1 MLAATHRH
9 HLRVRRGLVTE
20 ARHGQATRAADG
32 RLTLEL
38 AAVSDRGTVRAENQD
53 AWSLVPLEA
62 GRGCLLLL
70 ADGMGGHAG
79 GREAAVLAVQHA
91 AERLRE
97 SDDPHAGL
105 GEAGA
110 SANAAIAE
118 LRRDHGGAVMGTTL
132 VLAAVS
138 AGRATISNVGDSR
151 AYLLRDGSASQVTE
165 DHSVLAEAI
174 RAGHLEGAGGGD
186 PPRNLLTRAGARAP
200 GNADR
205 FSVEL
210 REGDVLLLCCDG
222 AWDPLGGDELGHL
235 VGGEGPLEGL
245 LARACDAAL
254 EAGSRDNITLVACR
268 VASTAEDGEAR

>member
-1 MLAATHRH
+1 M
-9 HLRVRRGLVTE
+9 TE
-20 ARHGQATRAADG
+20 ARDVQAVRASDRG
-32 RLTLEL
+32 LLLEL

-62 GRGCLLLL
+62 DRGCLLLL

-79 GREAAVLAVQHA
+79 GREAAELAVRYA
-91 AERLRE
+91 ADRLRE
-97 SDDPHAGL
+97 SSDPHEGVGAAG
-105 GEAGA
+105 E

-132 VLAAVS
+132 VVAAVS
-138 AGRATISNVGDSR
+138 AGRATIGNVGDSR

-174 RAGHLEGAGGGD
+174 RAGHLESGGGGD
-186 PPRNLLTRAGARAP
+186 PPRNLLTRALTGDP
-200 GNADR
+200 VDADR

-222 AWDPLGGDELGHL
+222 AWDPLGGDALADL
-235 VGGEGPLEGL
+235 VRGEEPLEGL
-245 LARACDAAL
+245 LTRACDAAL
-254 EAGSRDNITLVACR
+254 AAGSRDNITLVACR
-268 VASTAEDGEAR
+268 VAHAAGDPEAR

>member
-1 MLAATHRH
+1 MHP
-9 HLRVRRGLVTE
+9 RVRRGLVVTE
-20 ARHGQATRAADG
+20 ARTTQATTAADG
-32 RLTLEL
+32 GLLLEL
-38 AAVSDRGTVRAENQD
+38 AAVSDRGPVRAENQD
-53 AWSLVPLEA
+53 AWSLVPLDP

-79 GREAAVLAVQHA
+79 GREAAVLAVRHA
-91 AERLRE
+91 AEQLRE
-97 SDDPHAGL
+97 SPDPHAGL
-105 GEAGA
+105 GEAGE

-151 AYLLRDGSASQVTE
+151 AYLLRDGGAAQVTE

-174 RAGHLEGAGGGD
+174 RAGHLELGGAGD
-186 PPRNLLTRAGARAP
+186 PPRNLLTRALTGEP
-200 GNADR
+200 VDADR

-210 REGDVLLLCCDG
+210 CAGDVLLLCCDG
-222 AWDPLGGDELGHL
+222 AWDPLGGDELGRL
-235 VGGEGPLEGL
+235 LAGDGPLEGL
-245 LARACDAAL
+245 LTRACDAAL

-268 VASTAEDGEAR
+268 VAAAGIREGG

>member
-1 MLAATHRH
+1 
-9 HLRVRRGLVTE
+9 VTE
-20 ARHGQATRAADG
+20 ARHTEAARASDG
-32 RLTLEL
+32 RLMLEL

-53 AWSLVPLEA
+53 AWSLVPLDS

-79 GREAAVLAVQHA
+79 GREAAEAAIEHA
-91 AERLRE
+91 AELLRA
-97 SDDPHAGL
+97 SPDPHAGL
-105 GEAGA
+105 GPAGA

-118 LRRDHGGAVMGTTL
+118 LRRDHGGTVMGTTL

-151 AYLLRDGSASQVTE
+151 AYLLRDGGACQVTE

-174 RAGHLEGAGGGD
+174 RAGHIEAGGGGE
-186 PPRNLLTRAGARAP
+186 PPRNLLTRALTGDP
-200 GNADR
+200 VDADR

-222 AWDPLGGDELGHL
+222 AWDPLGGDALGDL

-245 LARACDAAL
+245 LSRACDAAL

-268 VASTAEDGEAR
+268 VGAAGDASPEG

>member
-1 MLAATHRH
+1 
-9 HLRVRRGLVTE
+9 VTE
-20 ARHGQATRAADG
+20 ARDVQATRASDG
-32 RLTLEL
+32 GLLLEL

-79 GREAAVLAVQHA
+79 GREAAVLAVRHA
-91 AERLRE
+91 ADRLRE
-97 SDDPHAGL
+97 SADPHEGV

-132 VLAAVS
+132 VVAAVS
-138 AGRATISNVGDSR
+138 AGRATIGNVGDSR

-174 RAGHLEGAGGGD
+174 RAGHLESGGAGD
-186 PPRNLLTRAGARAP
+186 PPRNLLTRALTGDP
-200 GNADR
+200 VDADR

-210 REGDVLLLCCDG
+210 RAGDVLLLCCDG
-222 AWDPLGGDELGHL
+222 AWDPLGGEALADL
-235 VGGEGPLEGL
+235 VGGAGPLDGL
-245 LARACDAAL
+245 LTRACDAAL
-254 EAGSRDNITLVACR
+254 EAGSRDNVTLVACR
-268 VASTAEDGEAR
+268 VTETGVDPEAR

>member
-1 MLAATHRH
+1 M
-9 HLRVRRGLVTE
+9 TE
-20 ARHGQATRAADG
+20 ARDVESARASDRG
-32 RLTLEL
+32 LMLEL

-79 GREAAVLAVQHA
+79 GREAAALAVLHA

-97 SDDPHAGL
+97 SDDPHAGVD
-105 GEAGA
+105 EAEA

-118 LRRDHGGAVMGTTL
+118 LRRDHGGEVMGTTL
-132 VLAAVS
+132 VVAAVS
-138 AGRATISNVGDSR
+138 EGRATIGNVGDSR
-151 AYLLRDGSASQVTE
+151 AYLVRGGSASQVTE

-174 RAGHLEGAGGGD
+174 RAGHVESGGAAD
-186 PPRNLLTRAGARAP
+186 PPRNLLTRALTGDP
-200 GNADR
+200 VDADR

-222 AWDPLGGDELGHL
+222 AWDPLGGEGLADL
-235 VGGEGPLEGL
+235 VGGDGPLEGL
-245 LARACDAAL
+245 LTRACDAAL
-254 EAGSRDNITLVACR
+254 AAGSRDNVTLVACR
-268 VASTAEDGEAR
+268 VGHSGGDPEAR